1 MFTVRSFGSQSVAVA
16 AAHDGSAVDGIL
28 RLHMSK
34 GFAGSAH
41 SIEGIGPRLAPSH
54 FSQSIVQ
61 PFENQ

>member
-16 AAHDGSAVDGIL
+16 AAQVGSAVDGIL

-41 SIEGIGPRLAPSH
+41 SIDGIGPREAPSH
-54 FSQSIVQ
+54 VAQSIVQ